1 MNTEITVAA
10 ADIAR
15 VGEGPFWDAATGT
28 LHWVDI
34 LGGAIS
40 VARLASLQ
48 AARRTHSP
56 SGTIKPVCSARGM
69 NSAGEIM
76 PRSGWGHRAS
86 ASKLLIAPVL
96 ASLMGWK

>member
-1 MNTEITVAA
+1 MSTEITVAA

-40 VARLASLQ
+40 SLAVPAGKRARATFPTLVGAAVPKRCGGYVAATREGFAEVT
-48 AARRTHSP
+48 AA
-56 SGTIKPVCSARGM
+56 GA
-69 NSAGEIM
+69 
-76 PRSGWGHRAS
+76 
-86 ASKLLIAPVL
+86 
-96 ASLMGWK
+96 